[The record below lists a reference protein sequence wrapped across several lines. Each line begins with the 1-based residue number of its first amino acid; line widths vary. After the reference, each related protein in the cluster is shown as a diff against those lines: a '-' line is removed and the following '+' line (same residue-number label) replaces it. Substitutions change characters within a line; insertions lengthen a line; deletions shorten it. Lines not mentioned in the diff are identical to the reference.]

1 MKNIFKYSSFILVSA
16 LLIQSC
22 KPDLKAP
29 ESTAGT
35 ADFTKYISVGNS
47 LTAGYAD
54 GGLYLAGQKVAYPNL
69 IAEQIKAGGL
79 GANEFTSPFFS
90 DDQKNGSG
98 YVVLKGFSSTGSPN
112 TGKITSDLGFDFTRP
127 YPILPIPG
135 FKAPLPFFLK
145 KYEGGTVTNFGVPG
159 IRLANIVNNPLA
171 PPQFSY
177 GNINPFMERF
187 VGSDKTISYIDWVS
201 SQNATF
207 FSLWLGNND
216 VLGYAT
222 EGGTNTITS
231 LYELAISK
239 MTKGNTVKG
248 VVATIPD
255 VTAIPYFNTVLPV
268 ALTSK
273 AGVSVTIPAGAPNSA
288 TLNAGKPITVAVYRN
303 NAGVVKALTNDLLI
317 CLAADSIGVS
327 SATSLT
333 PKGFGLITTVDVS
346 VAGTIVLPAGTI
358 FTSYPLDNSDVLEPN
373 EQTAAKAAV
382 VDFNNIIVATASKY
396 NLALFDANAFL
407 ANVKGGILIDGVTV
421 NSNYIS
427 GGAFSM
433 DGVHLTPRGNA
444 MAANG
449 FIDAIN
455 AKYNSNIAKLTV
467 SKYSGVK
474 VQ

>member
-1 MKNIFKYSSFILVSA
+1 MKNIFKYSSIILVSA
-16 LLIQSC
+16 LLVQSC

-29 ESTAGT
+29 EATAGT
-35 ADFTKYISVGNS
+35 ADFSKYISVGNS

-79 GANEFTSPFFS
+79 GANEFTSPFFTEA
-90 DDQKNGSG
+90 QKDGTG
-98 YVVLKGFSSTGSPN
+98 YRVLKGFNADGTP
-112 TGKITSDLGFDFTRP
+112 KIVSIPLNPLNFAP
-127 YPILPIPG
+127 YSGP
-135 FKAPLPFFLK
+135 A
-145 KYEGGTVTNFGVPG
+145 VTNFGVPG
-159 IRLANIVNNPLA
+159 IRLSNIDFAGYATFNPLMA
-171 PPQFSY
+171 RFI
-177 GNINPFMERF
+177 GTNP
-187 VGSDKTISYIDWVS
+187 SSIKYIDWVS

-222 EGGTNTITS
+222 SGGVVGGPPSFANIITPSPAFKS
-231 LYELAISK
+231 LYELAIAK
-239 MTKGNTVKG
+239 MTANGAKG

-273 AGVSVTIPAGAPNSA
+273 AGLPVTIPTGVPNSA

-303 NAGVVKALTNDLLI
+303 NLGVVKAITNDLLI

-333 PKGFGLITTVDVS
+333 PKGFGLITTMDVS
-346 VAGTIVLPAGTI
+346 VAGTVVLPAGTI
-358 FTSYPLDNSDVLEPN
+358 FTSYPLDNSDVLEPS
-373 EQTAAKAAV
+373 EQAAAKAAV
-382 VDFNNIIVATASKY
+382 VEFNSIITKVAAD
-396 NLALFDANAFL
+396 NQLALFDANAFL

-427 GGAFSM
+427 GGAFSL

-449 FIDAIN
+449 FIEAIN

-467 SKYSGVK
+467 SKYPGVK

>member
-16 LLIQSC
+16 LLVQSC

-29 ESTAGT
+29 EGTAGT
-35 ADFTKYISVGNS
+35 ANFAKYVAVGNS

-54 GGLYLAGQKVAYPNL
+54 GGLYLEGQKVAYPNL
-69 IAEQIKAGGL
+69 IAEQMKAGGL
-79 GANEFTSPFFS
+79 GANEFTSPFFTEA
-90 DDQKNGSG
+90 QKDGTG
-98 YVVLKGFSSTGSPN
+98 YRVLKGFNADGTP
-112 TGKITSDLGFDFTRP
+112 KIVSIPLNPLNFAP
-127 YPILPIPG
+127 YSGP
-135 FKAPLPFFLK
+135 A
-145 KYEGGTVTNFGVPG
+145 VTNFGVPG
-159 IRLANIVNNPLA
+159 IRLSNIDFAGYATFNPLMA
-171 PPQFSY
+171 RFI
-177 GNINPFMERF
+177 GTNP
-187 VGSDKTISYIDWVS
+187 SSIKYIDWVS

-222 EGGTNTITS
+222 SGGLATITS
-231 LYELAISK
+231 KTDFENLYELAIAK
-239 MTKGNTVKG
+239 MTANGAKG

-255 VTAIPYFNTVLPV
+255 VTAIPYFNTVLPI

-273 AGVSVTIPAGAPNSA
+273 AGLPVTIPAPVPNSA
-288 TLNAGKPITVAVYRN
+288 VLNAGKPVTLAVYRN
-303 NAGVVKALTNDLLI
+303 NLGVVKALTNDLLI

-346 VAGTIVLPAGTI
+346 VAGTVVLPAGTI

-373 EQTAAKAAV
+373 EQVAAKTAVTEYNSIITKVAA
-382 VDFNNIIVATASKY
+382 DNQ
-396 NLALFDANAFL
+396 LALFDANGFL

-427 GGAFSM
+427 GGAFSL

-455 AKYNSNIAKLTV
+455 SKYGSNIAKVTV
-467 SKYSGVK
+467 TKYQGVK